1 MKTLKRN
8 ILCTLLGSVFMT
20 ATVAGALLF
29 STAKVNK
36 AKYPVF
42 GVDVSNYQ
50 GDINWQEL
58 ESQNVSF
65 AFIKATEGSGHTDES
80 VRRNLDRAAGTGIKV
95 SAYHFFSFDSAGD
108 TQADNFISAVGRD
121 EINMPPVVDI
131 EYYGD
136 KRKNKPSQAEAESI
150 LKPLLSRL
158 EAYYGV
164 KPIIYTTLPVYFR
177 YVRENFSDYPLWI
190 RSVGFEPDLMDWKF
204 WQYSDK
210 GTLTG
215 YNGDEEHIDLNV
227 YNGSEEDFEREFAK
241 STKKAD
247 DSAVSTRKA
256 AT

>member
-1 MKTLKRN
+1 MNTLKRK
-8 ILCTLLGSVFMT
+8 ILCSLVGASLLAAT
-20 ATVAGALLF
+20 ALSSLIL
-29 STAKVNK
+29 SK
-36 AKYPVF
+36 AEANRTKYPVF

-58 ESQNVSF
+58 ETQNVSF

-95 SAYHFFSFDSAGD
+95 SAYHFFSFDSAGE
-108 TQADNFISAVGRD
+108 TQADNFIAAVGRD
-121 EINMPPVVDI
+121 EIDMPPVVDI

-136 KRKNKPSQAEAESI
+136 KRKNKPSQEETESI
-150 LKPLLSRL
+150 LRPLLSRL

-177 YVRENFSDYPLWI
+177 YVKGSFSDYPLWI
-190 RSVGFEPDLMDWKF
+190 RSVTIEPDLMEWKF

-215 YNGDEEHIDLNV
+215 YDGDEEHIDLNV
-227 YNGSEEDFEREFAK
+227 YNGSEEDFEREFSK
-241 STKKAD
+241 STKKAENT
-247 DSAVSTRKA
+247 AVSTRKA